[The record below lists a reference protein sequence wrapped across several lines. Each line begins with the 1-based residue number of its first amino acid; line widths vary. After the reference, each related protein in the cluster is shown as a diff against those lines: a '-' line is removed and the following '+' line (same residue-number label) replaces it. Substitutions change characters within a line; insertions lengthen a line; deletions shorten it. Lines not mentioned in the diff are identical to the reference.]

1 MIITIIAIILLVVS
15 IKIMIDAK
23 NQKEIDKL
31 EMIDLEMKFE
41 NLEKKL
47 NKLLKNLDKNGKNKK
62 R

>member
-47 NKLLKNLDKNGKNKK
+47 NKLLKKLDKNGKNKK

>member
-1 MIITIIAIILLVVS
+1 MIITIIAIILLIVS
-15 IKIMIDAK
+15 IKITIDAK
-23 NQKEIDKL
+23 NQKEIDRL
-31 EMIDLEMKFE
+31 EMIDFEMRFE

>member
-15 IKIMIDAK
+15 IKIIIDAK

>member
-15 IKIMIDAK
+15 IKITIDAK
-23 NQKEIDKL
+23 KQKEIDRL
-31 EMIDLEMKFE
+31 EMIDFEIKFE

-47 NKLLKNLDKNGKNKK
+47 NKLLKKLDKNGKNKK

>member
-1 MIITIIAIILLVVS
+1 
-15 IKIMIDAK
+15 MIDAK

>member
-41 NLEKKL
+41 KLEKKL
-47 NKLLKNLDKNGKNKK
+47 NKLLKKLYKNGKDKK

>member
-47 NKLLKNLDKNGKNKK
+47 NKLLKNLDKNGKDKK

>member
-31 EMIDLEMKFE
+31 EMIALEMKFE

-47 NKLLKNLDKNGKNKK
+47 NKLLKKLDKNGKNKK

>member
-15 IKIMIDAK
+15 IKITIDAK
-23 NQKEIDKL
+23 NQREIDRL
-31 EMIDLEMKFE
+31 EIIDLEMKFE

-47 NKLLKNLDKNGKNKK
+47 NKLLKKLNKNGKDKK

>member
-15 IKIMIDAK
+15 IKITIDAK